1 MVMLA
6 RQAIGR
12 TGQTKTGCR
21 LVPGIFSRVLNAF
34 AIYVIRVLL
43 GSGLHAMPVPSA
55 HLSRDVLG
63 ALRLELEVEVFILP
77 DGLGVVHGFIFRLL
91 EVSELVAVQI
101 APLFSDVRKDKG
113 TFFFAVGAGVL
124 AIISF

>member
-12 TGQTKTGCR
+12 IGQTKTGCR

-43 GSGLHAMPVPSA
+43 GSGLHTVPVPSA

-63 ALRLELEVEVFILP
+63 ALRLELEVEVFYFILP

-101 APLFSDVRKDKG
+101 APLFPDIRKDKG
-113 TFFFAVGAGVL
+113 TFFFAVGANL
-124 AIISF
+124 LIAE

>member
-1 MVMLA
+1 MP
-6 RQAIGR
+6 RISSG
-12 TGQTKTGCR
+12 
-21 LVPGIFSRVLNAF
+21 VLL
-34 AIYVIRVLL
+34 YVIRVLL
-43 GSGLHAMPVPSA
+43 GSGLHAVDIPSA

-63 ALRLELEVEVFILP
+63 ALRLELEVEVLILP
-77 DGLGVVHGFIFRLL
+77 DGLGVVHGFIFRLF

-124 AIISF
+124 AIHKLMLSKIFILNNTTCNRTMDVF

>member
-1 MVMLA
+1 MSRV
-6 RQAIGR
+6 
-12 TGQTKTGCR
+12 
-21 LVPGIFSRVLNAF
+21 FSRVLL
-34 AIYVIRVLL
+34 YVIRVLL

-77 DGLGVVHGFIFRLL
+77 DRLGVVHGFILRLF

-101 APLFSDVRKDKG
+101 APLFSDIRKDKG
-113 TFFFAVGAGVL
+113 TLFFAVGTGVL
-124 AIISF
+124 AVHKLMLNKFFIFNKTACNRTMDIF